1 MCFSEDD
8 KMEYIVIII
17 IAIITVLLLKI
28 GLNVRLRDLKKV
40 KELGYDENLKKI
52 ADKFPENIEICREVL
67 KKLNNET
74 VAVEENKESK
84 ASLYIAVTNKIIIA
98 NIKDTFTRIQTIA
111 HECLHSVQ
119 SRRILLFNF
128 VFSNIFLLYFI
139 IALALI
145 LLNIGNSL
153 IYILVFVFM
162 AIIQYAVR
170 SYLENEAMSKAV
182 YVAKD
187 YMEEYMKQSQD
198 SEEKELQE
206 QNIQE
211 QKSRAK
217 VALENN
223 ITEED
228 IQIITKN
235 CEILNKI
242 GIPLT
247 SFYIILM
254 SAVKIIIL
262 CVGAIV

>member
-1 MCFSEDD
+1 MNVYDTANRLAYEIKESEEYKTYKRIKDIVMSDPDKKKKISEFEQLRYEVQLNQYTGEQKDEEKAQKLAKMYEELISDSQIKEFFDLEVKFNVMITDIKRLLLKLLEMCFSEDD

-119 SRRILLFNF
+119 SRRILLFNLHF
-128 VFSNIFLLYFI
+128 QIFFCY
-139 IALALI
+139 I
-145 LLNIGNSL
+145 LL
-153 IYILVFVFM
+153 
-162 AIIQYAVR
+162 
-170 SYLENEAMSKAV
+170 
-182 YVAKD
+182 
-187 YMEEYMKQSQD
+187 
-198 SEEKELQE
+198 
-206 QNIQE
+206 
-211 QKSRAK
+211 
-217 VALENN
+217 
-223 ITEED
+223 
-228 IQIITKN
+228 
-235 CEILNKI
+235 
-242 GIPLT
+242 
-247 SFYIILM
+247 
-254 SAVKIIIL
+254 
-262 CVGAIV
+262 